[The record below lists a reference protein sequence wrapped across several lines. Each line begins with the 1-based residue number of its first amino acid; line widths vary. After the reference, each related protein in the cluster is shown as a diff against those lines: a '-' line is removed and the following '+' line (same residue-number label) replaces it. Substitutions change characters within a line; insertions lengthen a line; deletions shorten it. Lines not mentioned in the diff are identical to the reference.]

1 MLQQLAQYLI
11 ERGADGAVFVEPQDK
26 MGGHPFAVGYGKAVP
41 LDWPEP
47 EPFISPDRLDV
58 STLSGLV
65 RALVA
70 NVDGWDRR
78 KLVLV
83 CQPASVSAWGVLEG
97 QMKKRGLFV
106 RAGYESPEE
115 RIVQKR
121 VQAFRLSVVASFEN
135 TPERE
140 RLLEATPAFRSAGSC
155 STEEGASGMGLKYT
169 RSENRVTGVVTELSA
184 EEMVFQLSP
193 YRTFPEAG
201 KQEVVPFVLSIHGEE
216 DEIPTGT
223 LTDVGGNAWKAPAAE
238 RVGKHVE
245 ELDVEELCNAVEVP
259 STVVW

>member
-1 MLQQLAQYLI
+1 MLQKLAQYLI
-11 ERGADGAVFVEPQDK
+11 ERGADGAVKVEPHDK
-26 MGGHPFAVGYGKAVP
+26 MGGHPYAVGHGKAVP
-41 LDWPEP
+41 LDWPVP

-58 STLSGLV
+58 ATLSGLV

-70 NVDGWDRR
+70 NVDEWDRR

-83 CQPASVSAWGVLEG
+83 CTPSKVETWGALDGQAKERPLFVEAGHVSA
-97 QMKKRGLFV
+97 
-106 RAGYESPEE
+106 EE
-115 RIVQKR
+115 LIVQKR
-121 VQAFRLSVVASFEN
+121 AQAFRLSVVASFEN

-155 STEEGASGMGLKYT
+155 TTEEGASGMGLKFT
-169 RSENRVTGVVTELSA
+169 RSENRVTGLVTELSV

-201 KQEVVPFVLSIHGEE
+201 KQEVVPFLLSIHGEE

-223 LTDVGGNAWKAPAAE
+223 LTDVGGNAWTAPAAE
-238 RVGKHVE
+238 RVGKH
-245 ELDVEELCNAVEVP
+245 LEELCKAAEVP
-259 STVVW
+259 SVVVW